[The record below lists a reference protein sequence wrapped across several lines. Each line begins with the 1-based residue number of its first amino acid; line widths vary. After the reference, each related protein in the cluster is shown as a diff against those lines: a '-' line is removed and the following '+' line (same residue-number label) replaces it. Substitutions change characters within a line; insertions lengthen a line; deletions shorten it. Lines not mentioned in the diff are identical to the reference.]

1 MLRFLDAANALTLVS
16 LVAALSSAALAI
28 NGQTGFA
35 LVALIVSGICD
46 IFDGMVARRLT
57 RSENAQRFGGT
68 LDSLVD
74 ACAFG
79 FAPSVLFYCSGM
91 RSVPEMIIWTLF
103 PISVVWRVTYFEVIG
118 MQSSTGN
125 GEEEPQ
131 MPSERP
137 PLRFYMGLPATY
149 AALLLPL
156 AAMLGFVGELW
167 FRWGV
172 GLTAG
177 TLCLLMISSIP
188 VPKPRPMAYIVFV
201 LMAIVASTLFITY
214 NTQLQSTLGLPR

>member
-1 MLRFLDAANALTLVS
+1 MLRFLDPANALTLVS

-35 LVALIVSGICD
+35 LVALIGSGICD

-79 FAPSVLFYCSGM
+79 FAPSVLFYCAGM
-91 RSVPEMIIWTLF
+91 RSLPELIVWTLF
-103 PISVVWRVTYFEVIG
+103 PICVVWRVTYFEVIC
-118 MQSSTGN
+118 MQSSVPA
-125 GEEEPQ
+125 GEEDAPMEA
-131 MPSERP
+131 ERP
-137 PLRFYMGLPATY
+137 SPRFYTGLPATY

-156 AAMLGFVGELW
+156 AAMLGFMGELW

-188 VPKPRPMAYIVFV
+188 VPKPRPLAYIVYV
-201 LMAIVASTLFITY
+201 LMAIVACTLFITY
-214 NTQLQSTLGLPR
+214 NTYLPNAL